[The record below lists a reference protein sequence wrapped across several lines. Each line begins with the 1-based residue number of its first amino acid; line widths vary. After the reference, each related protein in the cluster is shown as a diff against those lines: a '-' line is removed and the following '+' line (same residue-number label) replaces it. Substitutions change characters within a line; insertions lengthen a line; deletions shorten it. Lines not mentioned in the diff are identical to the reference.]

1 MTTVTLISLF
11 AIGVIAIV
19 FNKKLKRAKY
29 EVDLY
34 RNKLII
40 EQKNY
45 SILEKSFNDLMKS
58 FVNKEKFI
66 EDLLNEDKRKS
77 AKILDKNKQIED
89 LKNQVK

>member
-1 MTTVTLISLF
+1 MTTLTLISLF

-34 RNKLII
+34 RNKLLI
-40 EQKNY
+40 EQKENAKNLNF
-45 SILEKSFNDLMKS
+45 IQGLMD
-58 FVNKEKFI
+58 
-66 EDLLNEDKRKS
+66 EDRRKS
-77 AKILDKNKQIED
+77 AKILEKNKQIED